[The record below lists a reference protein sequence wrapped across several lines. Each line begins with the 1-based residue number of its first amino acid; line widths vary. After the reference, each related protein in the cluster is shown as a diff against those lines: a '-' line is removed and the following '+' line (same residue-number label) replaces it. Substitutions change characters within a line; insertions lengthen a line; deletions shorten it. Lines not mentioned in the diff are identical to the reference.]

1 MKVHHGRGPRKYYE
15 PKDRELDIHVL
26 ESTAYRRL
34 KQHGLC
40 DRGLVPQFYG
50 TIEKIDPW
58 CYQPDLKDFLEDIY
72 PPSAILL
79 EYIPDLEMIQL
90 QNYTNKRMDNLI
102 EGLKEL
108 HKALIRHGDPKPR
121 NMMVVKNDPER
132 VIWIDF
138 DRAETYDQDQ
148 MTQKQKALIKEEEE
162 IVISFKDCLEAD
174 YAKGKLE
181 EAYIFYCT

>member
-1 MKVHHGRGPRKYYE
+1 
-15 PKDRELDIHVL
+15 
-26 ESTAYRRL
+26 
-34 KQHGLC
+34 
-40 DRGLVPQFYG
+40 
-50 TIEKIDPW
+50 
-58 CYQPDLKDFLEDIY
+58 
-72 PPSAILL
+72 
-79 EYIPDLEMIQL
+79 MIQL

-162 IVISFKDCLEAD
+162 IVISFKDCLVSFVLLELL
-174 YAKGKLE
+174 YVRLILTSHHGRRLITQRESLKKLISFTVLNWNKRFKNE
-181 EAYIFYCT
+181 QKICHPLSTQ